1 MVQECV
7 IEEALSSLG
16 ISLPAA
22 PAPAGSY
29 LPVVVSGNLAF
40 VSGQIPL
47 EGKELKFKGK
57 VGTDLTVEE
66 GQQAAALCTINALA
80 QLRAALGTLDR
91 ISRIVKVT
99 GFVNCGPS
107 FTDHPKVVNGASDLL
122 VKIFGDRGRH
132 ARAAVGMSSLPL
144 DSAVEVEMIVELG

>member
-1 MVQECV
+1 M